1 MAARLPVGRMM
12 LCGQDW
18 LRNVL
23 YPDSGTM
30 LFMSSLFIN
39 EEAELVDAL
48 SKVTYSL
55 SGAAV

>member
-1 MAARLPVGRMM
+1 
-12 LCGQDW
+12 
-18 LRNVL
+18 
-23 YPDSGTM
+23 M

>member
-1 MAARLPVGRMM
+1 MGLPVGRMM
-12 LCGQDW
+12 LCGQNW

-23 YPDSGTM
+23 NPDSGTM

-48 SKVTYSL
+48 SEITHNL
-55 SGAAV
+55 SGAAI